1 MVSFMEVIDRA
12 LKGPFYSEKNFDLK
26 VFVPKLKEV
35 VKKYEIKYD
44 PENPIPSDND
54 LADRLFKAGVEF
66 YANVGTYCVD
76 TERVIRFTEA
86 EIKEAL
92 VTAPSAPVFGEG
104 KEAKALVARRPESD
118 IPPWCFVGAVGAVV
132 SCGEIFL
139 SLIQGYGLIP
149 LANSITTPTLAT
161 VNGVPVRANSP
172 LEVLGSIQTV
182 TLAREGLRRA
192 GRPGLPIMNSIATA
206 GSDTAKIAGS
216 QFGLRPSDGWL
227 IGGMSEMKINFERL
241 NEIAYVESLGGHVVA
256 ETCPILGGYCGGP
269 EGVAVANVAY
279 HLHSI
284 LMLRGAIQLTFPI
297 HFNYSCSTTRDVM
310 WAVSAS
316 SQAISRNSHFP
327 LLTIPIIAA
336 GPMTE
341 MNFYETATQVITCI
355 VSGSSIEG
363 GSAAKNVLIDHS
375 TPMEPLWASEVA
387 HSVIGMSRVQANEIV
402 NRLLSKYENNLGN
415 PPQGKKYQECYDINT
430 LEPSREFVELYRRI
444 KKEVAG
450 FGLKFKYELCRYC
463 CGNAVPGIVE

>member
-12 LKGPFYSEKNFDLK
+12 LKGPFYSERDFDLK
-26 VFVPKLKEV
+26 VFVPRLKEII
-35 VKKYEIKYD
+35 KKYEIKYD

-104 KEAKALVARRPESD
+104 KEAKALVARKPESD
-118 IPPWCFVGAVGAVV
+118 IPPWCFIGATGAIV
-132 SCGEIFL
+132 SCEEIFL

-149 LANSITTPTLAT
+149 LANSITTPTIAT
-161 VNGVPVRANSP
+161 LNGVPIRSDSP
-172 LEVLGSIQTV
+172 LEVMGAIETV
-182 TLAREGLRRA
+182 ILAREGLRRA

-227 IGGMSEMKINFERL
+227 IGSMAEMKVNFERL
-241 NEIAYVESLGGHVVA
+241 NEVAYVTSLGGHVVA
-256 ETCPILGGYCGGP
+256 ETSPILGGYCGGP

-279 HLHSI
+279 HIQSI
-284 LMLRGAIQLTFPI
+284 LVFRGSCQDSFP
-297 HFNYSCSTTRDVM
+297 FNLKYSCSTGRDIL
-310 WAVSAS
+310 WAISLS
-316 SQAISRNSHFP
+316 NQAISRNSHLP
-327 LLTIPIIAA
+327 LFTITLIAS

-341 MNFYETATQVITCI
+341 MNFYETAAHVITAI
-355 VSGSSIEG
+355 VSGGSTEA
-363 GSAAKNVLIDHS
+363 GSAAKNVLIDHI
-375 TPMEPLWASEVA
+375 TPMGPLWASEVA
-387 HSVIGMSRVQANEIV
+387 HAVIGMKRTEANEIV
-402 NRLLSKYENNLGN
+402 NRLLSKYESNLDN
-415 PPQGKKYQECYDINT
+415 PPQGKKYQECYNVETSEPT
-430 LEPSREFVELYRRI
+430 LEHMELYRRV
-444 KKEVAG
+444 KKEVSG
-450 FGLKFKYELCRYC
+450 YGLKFKY
-463 CGNAVPGIVE
+463 